1 LCARIQDFIQEVRM
15 SGHHRLNRRDFI
27 KATTGIVG
35 GIIGAVVGIP
45 AIGYLVD
52 PALREDKA
60 GAPVT
65 IGNLEDI
72 QVGQFH
78 PFSFTITK
86 VNGWE
91 RTASSYGGYLLR
103 RSEDPEDIL
112 VLSSRCTHLSCTV
125 NWNEDTQTFFCPC
138 HDASFDAQGRV
149 LDGPPPE
156 PLGHFDFN
164 VDAEGVITIVP
175 VELKSE
181 A

>member
-1 LCARIQDFIQEVRM
+1 M
-15 SGHHRLNRRDFI
+15 SGSNQLSRRDFI
-27 KATTGIVG
+27 KATTGVVG
-35 GIIGAVVGIP
+35 GFIGVLLGIP
-45 AIGYLVD
+45 AIGYLIA

-60 GAPVT
+60 GAPVS
-65 IGNLEDI
+65 IGKLEDI
-72 QVGQFH
+72 PIGQFH

-91 RTASSYGGYLLR
+91 RTANSYGGYLLR
-103 RSEDPEDIL
+103 KSEAPGDIL

-125 NWNEDTQTFFCPC
+125 KWNEETRKFTCPC
-138 HDASFDAQGRV
+138 HDASFDAEGKV

-156 PLGHFDFN
+156 PLGHFEYN
-164 VDAEGVITIVP
+164 VDGEGTITIIP

>member
-1 LCARIQDFIQEVRM
+1 M
-15 SGHHRLNRRDFI
+15 SGSNRLSRRDFI
-27 KATTGIVG
+27 KATTGLVG
-35 GIIGAVVGIP
+35 GIIGAVFGIP
-45 AIGYLVD
+45 AIGYLIA

-60 GAPVT
+60 GAPVA
-65 IGNLEDI
+65 IGKLEEI
-72 QVGQFH
+72 PVGQFQ

-91 RTASSYGGYLLR
+91 RTASNYGGYLLR
-103 RSEDPEDIL
+103 RSEDANDIL

-125 NWNEDTQTFFCPC
+125 NWNEETRKFTCPC
-138 HDASFDAQGRV
+138 HDASFDEKGKV

-156 PLGHFDFN
+156 PLGHFEYS

-175 VELKSE
+175 VELESE